1 MSCAKPQEPVRIDPQ
16 SGVKLRVVRRQLKVS
31 QARLAEVAGVDPV
44 TVDNVER
51 HKHRPRV
58 LTMQLLWQALDREAQ
73 RKQTE
78 GADTTSWPRCTGCHE
93 LLIAD
98 SGDDLI
104 CTACR
109 SEGASH
115 GPKA

>member
-1 MSCAKPQEPVRIDPQ
+1 MSCVKPQYPVRIDPQ
-16 SGVKLRVVRRQLKVS
+16 SGVKLRFLRRQLKVS
-31 QARLAEVAGVDPV
+31 QVRLAEVAGVDPV

-58 LTMQLLWQALDREAQ
+58 LTMQLLWKALDQEAK
-73 RKQTE
+73 RKQKE
-78 GADTTSWPRCTGCHE
+78 GADTTSWPRCTGCRE

-98 SGDDLI
+98 LGDELL
-104 CTACR
+104 CTACQGL
-109 SEGASH
+109 GASH